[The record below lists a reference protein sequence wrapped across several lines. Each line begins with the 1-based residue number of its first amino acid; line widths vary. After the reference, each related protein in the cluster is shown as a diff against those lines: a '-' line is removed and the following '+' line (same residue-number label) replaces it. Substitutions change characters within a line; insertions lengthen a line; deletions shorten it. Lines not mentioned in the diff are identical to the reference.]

1 MALVV
6 AFSNWLKSTE
16 LSWAVR
22 HFPWIWPASETL
34 HFMGLAMLIGAVG
47 LVDLRMLGVA
57 KGVPFAALHKLVPWG
72 IAGFVIN
79 TITGI
84 LFFAGDP
91 FQYINNIAFGLKI
104 LFILLAGLNMAAF
117 YLFGVFRTAE
127 ALGPGDDAPLSA
139 KVIAGSSLFLWI
151 GVMYLGRMLPF
162 IGNAF

>member
-1 MALVV
+1 MALLE
-6 AFSNWLKSTE
+6 AFSNWLKSTD

-22 HFPWIWPASETL
+22 HFPWIWPACETL
-34 HFMGLAMLIGAVG
+34 HFIGLAMLIGAVG
-47 LVDLRMLGVA
+47 LLDLRMLGVA
-57 KGVPFAALHKLVPWG
+57 KGLPVAALHRLIPWG
-72 IAGFVIN
+72 VAGFIIN
-79 TITGI
+79 AITGF

-104 LFILLAGLNMAAF
+104 LFILVAGLNMAAF
-117 YLFGVFRTAE
+117 YLFGVFRVAE

-139 KVIAGSSLFLWI
+139 KLIAGSSLFLWV